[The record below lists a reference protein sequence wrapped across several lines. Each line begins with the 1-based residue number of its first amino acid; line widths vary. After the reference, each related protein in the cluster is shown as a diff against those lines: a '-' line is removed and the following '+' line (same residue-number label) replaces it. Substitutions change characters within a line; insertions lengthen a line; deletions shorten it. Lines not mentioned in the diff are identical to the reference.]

1 MEKCSKNGIKRNGES
16 CTLNNNCIYPDCMKE
31 NVFPIKELE
40 AQKDKLLKNP
50 ELIEE
55 FTFDIEKEVPY
66 IRIKANAKT
75 AKEWAEEYLNSEE
88 GKLEIKRINKE
99 TIDYMLYG
107 IPTSYLN
114 EDLLDEMKN
123 FKDDKN

>member
-107 IPTSYLN
+107 TPTSCLN